1 VSEITAAIYSPIYQ
15 QTVLTVLA
23 VLFSSAAFI
32 FLFRKKNYYFVVSW
46 ASIKSWLFFAPLL
59 FLLLGLPNPW
69 PFFFITMMGIY
80 GAKIFFQLMGIYH
93 RNYFV
98 LICYFGIIGLGLA
111 AYYDRHD
118 LYNLLPMIV
127 LGLSCFVPLL
137 RNNYKR
143 MIQYISLTN
152 LCFVFLGWSLMHL
165 ALILKLEQGIYQ
177 LMYLIILTEFCDNTN
192 LAISRYL
199 GGKRLF
205 DRIDHRRT
213 WRGTF
218 VSILITFALAFAM
231 RHLLPEDSKYYWLT
245 TAAIASL
252 GGVFGDMLMIVIRRD
267 AGIKVVGAFVLGRG
281 DILHRMDR
289 MIFVAPIYYYVM
301 LVLPYLIDLYFTTG

>member
-1 VSEITAAIYSPIYQ
+1 MSGAIYSSVYQ
-15 QTVLTVLA
+15 QTVLTILA
-23 VLFSSAAFI
+23 VLFSSALLIYF
-32 FLFRKKNYYFVVSW
+32 FRKKNYYFVVSW
-46 ASIKSWLFFAPLL
+46 ASLKSWLFFAPVL
-59 FLLLGLPNPW
+59 FILLGLPDPW
-69 PFFFITMMGIY
+69 PYVVITIVAIY
-80 GAKIFFQLMGIYH
+80 GAKIFFQLMGMFH
-93 RNYFV
+93 RSYFV
-98 LICYFGIIGLGLA
+98 LITYLGIFGLGLA
-111 AYYDRHD
+111 AYHDRHD
-118 LYNLLPMIV
+118 IYNLLPMIV

-152 LCFVFLGWSLMHL
+152 LSFVFLGWSLMHL
-165 ALILKLEQGIYQ
+165 ALILKLESGIYQ

-192 LAISRYL
+192 LAISTYL

-218 VSILITFALAFAM
+218 VSILVTFALAFAM

-301 LVLPYLIDLYFTTG
+301 IALPIVIERFFHAV